1 MPAVLLGNMH
11 HHHSIDNNSPT
22 NFNML
27 CIDKTMHNMFD
38 EEEDEAYSSCSSSTS
53 IIINWKPPTT
63 TDKERR
69 FQKRSS
75 LDYSSASTST
85 MLSFNSSSR
94 SLTAVP
100 SKKQKSKKSVSFG
113 QVDVHYHEMV
123 LGDNPYC
130 HAGAPVEIDWKR
142 FDHES
147 KDIDAFESRV
157 REEVKERIIPAAQ
170 RMMILHQ
177 SGRHELSDI
186 MTKISEI
193 ARIREQRRKERD
205 MYLFRKRFMRT
216 FGTKSRWV

>member
-1 MPAVLLGNMH
+1 MQ
-11 HHHSIDNNSPT
+11 
-22 NFNML
+22 
-27 CIDKTMHNMFD
+27 CIDETLHDMFD

-69 FQKRSS
+69 FQRRSS

-85 MLSFNSSSR
+85 MLSFNSTSR
-94 SLTAVP
+94 SLTAAP
-100 SKKQKSKKSVSFG
+100 SKEQKLKKSVSFG
-113 QVDVHYHEMV
+113 QVDIHYHEMV

-147 KDIDAFESRV
+147 KDIDEFESRV
-157 REEVKERIIPAAQ
+157 REEVKERIIPASQ

-177 SGRHELSDI
+177 SGRHALGDI

-193 ARIREQRRKERD
+193 ARVREQRRKDRD
-205 MYLFRKRFMRT
+205 MYLFRRRFMRT